1 MELSTLALFLMTSL
15 ALNLTPGQDMMFVIA
30 NGISGGQKAGIIS
43 AMGINTGALV
53 HVFIAAAG
61 VSALIL
67 ASEILYELLRY
78 GGAAYLFWLGI
89 RALRAG
95 RLKVT
100 GAQYVMTSFQLFRN
114 GVMTN
119 VLNPKVALFFMALLP
134 QFVDSNSQTFP
145 VYQQIL
151 LLGLVLLM
159 TSTIVNIAVGVFA
172 GRTGQFLRH
181 NSTFS
186 VWLNRL
192 SAIIFFGLAAR
203 LVTSSR

>member
-53 HVFIAAAG
+53 HVFLAAAG
-61 VSALIL
+61 VSALIQ
-67 ASEILYELLRY
+67 ASEFLYELLRY
-78 GGAAYLFWLGI
+78 GGAAYLVWLGV

-95 RLKVT
+95 QLNIT
-100 GAQYVMTSFQLFRN
+100 GAHMALTSFQLFRN
-114 GVMTN
+114 GVVTN

-134 QFVDSNSQTFP
+134 QFVDPANPAFP

-151 LLGLVLLM
+151 LLGFVLLM
-159 TSTIVNIAVGVFA
+159 TSTIVNVAAGIFA
-172 GRTGQFLRH
+172 GRAGQFLSQ

-192 SAIIFFGLAAR
+192 SAVIFFGLAVR